1 MSAKEGIPS
10 EFCDGHNLMVEWP
23 NIAKKGRANRK
34 MSMVTRRAAKFL
46 FFFEN
51 PCLLI
56 TADWAKATV
65 VYLSPYC
72 RLPSFAHDP
81 QREMTQGVREGKR
94 EVQQWD
100 RYDRPKTLFLDVGN
114 EQAPSRRNNQL
125 AEAPILHVAASKNN
139 QGHGKGQD

>member
-1 MSAKEGIPS
+1 MQVPFTVI
-10 EFCDGHNLMVEWP
+10 
-23 NIAKKGRANRK
+23 
-34 MSMVTRRAAKFL
+34 T

-56 TADWAKATV
+56 TADWAKATG

-81 QREMTQGVREGKR
+81 QREMTQGVWEGKR

-100 RYDRPKTLFLDVGN
+100 RYDRPFSLT
-114 EQAPSRRNNQL
+114 
-125 AEAPILHVAASKNN
+125 
-139 QGHGKGQD
+139 

>member
-1 MSAKEGIPS
+1 M
-10 EFCDGHNLMVEWP
+10 LMTLL
-23 NIAKKGRANRK
+23 
-34 MSMVTRRAAKFL
+34 VTDDRSQSQHWT

-81 QREMTQGVREGKR
+81 QREMTQGVWEGKCK
-94 EVQQWD
+94 VQQWD
-100 RYDRPKTLFLDVGN
+100 RYD
-114 EQAPSRRNNQL
+114 
-125 AEAPILHVAASKNN
+125 
-139 QGHGKGQD
+139 